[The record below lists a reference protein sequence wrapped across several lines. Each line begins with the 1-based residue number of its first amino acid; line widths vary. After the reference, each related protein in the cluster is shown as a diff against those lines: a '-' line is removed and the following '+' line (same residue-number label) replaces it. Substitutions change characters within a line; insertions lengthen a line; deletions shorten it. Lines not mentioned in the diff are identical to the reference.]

1 VPDLDVPEGSKHPQE
16 SAKFHETTTTL
27 HYSLHYTAERKTEC
41 AVERM
46 GGWGPYGLVHVAVEL
61 VDGVVEGDEIGQ
73 GDDLQEGE
81 RGLARTR

>member
-1 VPDLDVPEGSKHPQE
+1 VPWSG
-16 SAKFHETTTTL
+16 
-27 HYSLHYTAERKTEC
+27 
-41 AVERM
+41 